1 VSYHLYNTRGFI
13 LRSAN
18 IGEANKL
25 FFIFTEKM
33 GLLGASA
40 QSVRKIT
47 SKLRY
52 ALHDFSLARVSL
64 IRGKTSWR
72 LTDAEEILSFS
83 PAKEGEKA
91 KVFAGILFLVRRLVH
106 GEEENKKLF
115 SVLLNASSFLKKENL
130 APDEMKRLETL
141 VVLKILAELGYVGGN
156 KTLAPFVSESLSKTL
171 LSAFE
176 PARKEA
182 LREINRALEESQL

>member
-1 VSYHLYNTRGFI
+1 MYHLYNTRGFI
-13 LRSAN
+13 LRSVN

-33 GLLGASA
+33 GLLSASA
-40 QSVRKIT
+40 QSVRKAA

-52 ALHDFSLARVSL
+52 ALHDFSLVRVSL

-72 LTDAEEILSFS
+72 LTDAEEIISFS
-83 PAKEGEKA
+83 PAREGEKA

-115 SVLLNASSFLKKENL
+115 SVLLHASAFLKKEDF
-130 APDEMKRLETL
+130 ASDEMKRLETL
-141 VVLKILAELGYVGGN
+141 VVLKILASLGYVGGN
-156 KTLAPFVSESLSKTL
+156 KSLAPFISETLSKTNL
-171 LSAFE
+171 LAFE
-176 PARKEA
+176 SVRRDA